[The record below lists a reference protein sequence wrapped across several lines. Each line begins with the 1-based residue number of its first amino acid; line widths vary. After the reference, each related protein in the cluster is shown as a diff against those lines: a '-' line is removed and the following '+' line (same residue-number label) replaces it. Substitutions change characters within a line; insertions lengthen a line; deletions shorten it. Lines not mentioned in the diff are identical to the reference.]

1 MTIDDRHEPPTPY
14 ELRAEG
20 RIVNRLE
27 QLERDNRRLRR
38 YTTTMLVVMAMVL
51 GLGAALIW
59 YSVRSGLP
67 GSPLIVS
74 ARQFVLRDNEG
85 TTRGAW
91 GLGEDGAVRLVL
103 NDGEGRQRV
112 RLSLLRDG
120 SAGLSFADSA
130 DRKLAVLRPV
140 AGLHH
145 QSCAHGPGWHPS
157 RGARRVT
164 ERLFEPGV
172 RRSVGEHSRGARCG
186 QQRARHVHACRAG
199 WRRRTRGAAGH
210 PPDGRSGH
218 GGSEPG
224 DVTAAREGPAN
235 ESSEVGERT
244 SLPGS
249 LGAG

>member
-1 MTIDDRHEPPTPY
+1 VTIDDRHEPPTPY

-120 SAGLSFADSA
+120 SAGLSDTTST
-130 DRKLAVLRPV
+130 
-140 AGLHH
+140 
-145 QSCAHGPGWHPS
+145 SGPP
-157 RGARRVT
+157 AI
-164 ERLFEPGV
+164 
-172 RRSVGEHSRGARCG
+172 
-186 QQRARHVHACRAG
+186 
-199 WRRRTRGAAGH
+199 
-210 PPDGRSGH
+210 
-218 GGSEPG
+218 
-224 DVTAAREGPAN
+224 GPAMI
-235 ESSEVGERT
+235 ELRT
-244 SLPGS
+244 VVRVATPALRSAVS
-249 LGAG
+249 

>member
-1 MTIDDRHEPPTPY
+1 MTIDDRHEPPTSY

-130 DRKLAVLRPV
+130 DRKLAVFGLLPDYTTNLALTDPAGIPRVVLGVSPNGSSNLV
-140 AGLHH
+140 FADRSGNTRAGL
-145 QSCAHGPGWHPS
+145 GVDS
-157 RGARRVT
+157 RGLGTFTLA
-164 ERLFEPGV
+164 ERDG
-172 RRSVGEHSRGARCG
+172 GGAREELLDTL
-186 QQRARHVHACRAG
+186 QMDQA
-199 WRRRTRGAAGH
+199 
-210 PPDGRSGH
+210 D
-218 GGSEPG
+218 
-224 DVTAAREGPAN
+224 TAASSPEPSPPPAK
-235 ESSEVGERT
+235 GGRT
-244 SLPGS
+244 SR
-249 LGAG
+249 AK